1 MEGLMSSIRLSCCL
15 LGLLLVFGTARAD
28 EAELRS
34 RIQSIRIES
43 EQVAEQLKG
52 LEIKQKKT
60 EVDLGSARAQLARTR
75 EREVTL
81 RGEIENRSA
90 RLGAIQ
96 GVIEDLEMER
106 SEIDAA
112 LMGRIRALYIME
124 STDLSA
130 LFLGM
135 QRGRDFER
143 VSYLVSRIQR
153 SDQEL
158 VASLLELTERQSRE
172 LQQQKALLAEQE
184 AALGELEQQRIRQEQ
199 IQQQVLQLSRELKAQ
214 SESIEEQLLSFE
226 AQALRLES
234 VLASLT
240 TEPSPGR
247 SPSESSSRRAAR
259 GMLERPVQQEPY
271 QGRGLFRL
279 KGSLRL
285 PVAGEVV
292 SGFGASTRREFSQLV
307 TSRGITF
314 TAKQGADIVA
324 IGEGRVIF
332 QGSMPG
338 MGEVAIL
345 DHGERYYSLY
355 GKLNEVSVRVS
366 EEVRAGQSLG
376 RVGESAQLYFE
387 IRKNGAPVNPQSY
400 YHRPFAAAQ

>member
-1 MEGLMSSIRLSCCL
+1 MEALKSSIRLSCCL
-15 LGLLLVFGTARAD
+15 PVFLLLFGTALAD

-43 EQVAEQLKG
+43 EQVAEQLRA
-52 LEIKQKKT
+52 LEIRQKRT
-60 EVDLGSARAQLARTR
+60 EVELGRARAQLATTR
-75 EREVTL
+75 EREVAL
-81 RGEIENRSA
+81 RGEIENRA
-90 RLGAIQ
+90 TRLGEIQ

-112 LMGRIRALYIME
+112 LMGRVRALYIME
-124 STDLSA
+124 SADLSA

-158 VASLLELTERQSRE
+158 LASLLELTERQSRE

-184 AALGELEQQRIRQEQ
+184 LALGELEQQRIRHEE
-199 IQQQVLQLSRELKAQ
+199 IQREVQQLSRELKEQ
-214 SESIEEQLLSFE
+214 SESIEERLLSFE

-240 TEPSPGR
+240 TDPSPPR
-247 SPSESSSRRAAR
+247 SAPEPSSRRSAR
-259 GMLERPVQQEPY
+259 GMLERAVQQEAY

-307 TSRGITF
+307 TSRGVTF
-314 TAKQGADIVA
+314 GAQQGADIVA

-355 GKLNEVSVRVS
+355 GKLNEVSVKVS
-366 EEVRAGQSLG
+366 EEVRAGQLLG
-376 RVGESAQLYFE
+376 KVGESAQLYFE
-387 IRKNGAPVNPQSY
+387 IRKNGSPVNPQSY